1 MLGAYLTLDDEPSE
15 LDEQVLEMSPAMTK
29 LFMHARDR
37 LVTEALDTLVS
48 GRGAEPIVVGV
59 VCGAGHMPAVVHSLA
74 ACGFKPTNAEWLTVF
89 GYD

>member
-1 MLGAYLTLDDEPSE
+1 
-15 LDEQVLEMSPAMTK
+15 MSPAMTK

-59 VCGAGHMPAVVHSLA
+59 VYGAGHMPAVVHSLA
-74 ACGFKPTNAEWLTVF
+74 ACGFKPRNAEWLTVSAMTRRR
-89 GYD
+89 GLPELGWSGTGR